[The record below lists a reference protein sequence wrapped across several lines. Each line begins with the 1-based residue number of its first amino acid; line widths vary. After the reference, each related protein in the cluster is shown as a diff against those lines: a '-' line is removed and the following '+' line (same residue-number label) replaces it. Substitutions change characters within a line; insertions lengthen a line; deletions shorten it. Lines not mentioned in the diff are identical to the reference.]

1 MRLPIL
7 SAALAAICFALPA
20 TAQKGQVYN
29 FSSQRACSTLL
40 MFGETGQAALTITHG
55 QPEWKASYD
64 NMDAMLAQVKGK
76 VNRLGKDFWTT
87 FMTSAAVEIGGVK
100 VMPGC
105 YVVGIHCDDK
115 GQFALVLLE
124 ATKAMK
130 DGLMP
135 WDDKVKPEIICPL
148 TLNKDVA
155 KEVVGKMEMTLKA
168 GAEDPTKASFTLA
181 WGKHT
186 ATAPVMIHVAK

>member
-1 MRLPIL
+1 MRFPIL

-20 TAQKGQVYN
+20 TAQKVQVYN
-29 FSSQRACSTLL
+29 FPSQRACSTLL
-40 MFGETGQAALTITHG
+40 MFGESGQAALTITHG
-55 QPEWKASYD
+55 QPEWKAEYD
-64 NMDAMLAQVKGK
+64 NMDAMLPKLKGK

-100 VMPGC
+100 VMPGS

-115 GQFALVLLE
+115 GQFALVMFE
-124 ATKAMK
+124 AGKAMK

-135 WDDKVKPEIICPL
+135 WAEDLKPEIVCPV
-148 TLNKDVA
+148 TLNKNVA
-155 KEVVGKMEMTLKA
+155 KDAVAKMEMTLKA
-168 GAEDPTKASFTLA
+168 GEDPTKSTFTLA

-186 ATAPVMIHVAK
+186 LTAPIAIHMGK